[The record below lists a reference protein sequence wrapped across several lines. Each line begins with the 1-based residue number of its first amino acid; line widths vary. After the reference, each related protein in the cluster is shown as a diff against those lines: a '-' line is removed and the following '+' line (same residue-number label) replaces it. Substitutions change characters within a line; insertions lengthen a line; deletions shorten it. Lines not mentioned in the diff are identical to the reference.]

1 VGNTELSAST
11 ANARELARVLKLIG
25 PATAVIIILVAAWFL
40 HRELASLS
48 WSDVATNIRSHS
60 GLRIFFACCCAT
72 AGYAV
77 LTAYDALAMRYIR
90 RPVPYVKTA
99 ATAFIAFAVAHNVGI
114 SAISGGSIRYRI
126 YAATGLSAS
135 EIAKVI
141 AFCSATF
148 AVGAVFLIGTALLY
162 LPSTEIG
169 LIGLPSGSAYPLGIV
184 GLALV
189 GGYVFS
195 PLIRTSPIRLGNWQT
210 DFPRISITTGQLL
223 VSVADLSLAAA
234 TLYVLLAPALEMT
247 FPAFVG
253 IYLIA
258 VTAGLV
264 SSVPGGLGVFEA
276 TLLLAFP
283 DIDRALL
290 LSTIVIYRLIYYVAP
305 LAVALGLLIG
315 SEIRLRSEHLTT
327 AGRLAMTGLGLVS
340 PSAFGTLTFIAGIVL
355 LISGATPAIDSRLA
369 TIGRFIPHPLLE
381 VSHLAASVLGFFLL
395 VIARGLFSRL
405 RGAVHLALGVL
416 AAGALASL
424 LKGLDYEEALTLTA
438 IAAAL
443 WLARGAFDRRGSL
456 AAQRITAGGVI
467 AVATVLTSAAL
478 IAMLAYRD
486 VAYTDELIWQFSV
499 DGDAPRTLRALIV
512 VTVSA
517 LGFGLWQL
525 MIPRPPVSPPMRTA
539 DHDVVRRIVASAPD
553 PLANAV
559 LIGDKRL
566 LFDSERTA
574 FIMYQIRGRSWIAL
588 GEPVGPRELHESL
601 AWQFLE
607 LCDRHNGRPAFYEVP
622 HANAALYVDLGL
634 SLWKLGE
641 EGRVYVPDFS
651 LEGPARAELRHARN
665 RALRSGASFAV
676 IPRHQLPPLMSQL
689 RAISAAW
696 LRRRHAAEKGF
707 SLGSFSEE
715 YLSNFDCAVIRVDD
729 RIIAFANIWPC
740 AASREL
746 TIDLMRYDDR
756 APNGTMDYLFV
767 ELIAWARDHGYEW
780 FGLGMAPLSGLDKH
794 PLAPMWQKVGNAIF
808 RYADEYY
815 NFDGL
820 RAYKQKFGPLW
831 APRYLA
837 CPAGLTFPRVL
848 FDATVLVAGGLGS
861 VFRK

>member
-1 VGNTELSAST
+1 
-11 ANARELARVLKLIG
+11 
-25 PATAVIIILVAAWFL
+25 L
-40 HRELASLS
+40 HRELVAVA
-48 WSDVATNIRSHS
+48 WSDVATNIRSSS
-60 GLRIFFACCCAT
+60 GLRIFLACCCAT

-77 LTAYDALAMRYIR
+77 LTGYDALAMRYIR
-90 RPVPYVKTA
+90 RRVPYIKTA
-99 ATAFIAFAVAHNVGI
+99 ATAFIAYAVAHNVGI

-126 YAATGLSAS
+126 YAAIGLSAA
-135 EIAKVI
+135 EIAKVV

-148 AVGAVFLIGTALLY
+148 AVGAVFLIGIALLY
-162 LPSTEIG
+162 LPSSEVG
-169 LIGLPSGSAYPLGIV
+169 LIGLPSGSAFPLGV
-184 GLALV
+184 LGLALV
-189 GGYVFS
+189 GAYVFS
-195 PLIRTSPIRLGNWQT
+195 PLLRSSPLRIGNWQT
-210 DFPRISITTGQLL
+210 EFPRVSITAGQLL
-223 VSVADLSLAAA
+223 LSVADLSLAAA
-234 TLYVLLAPALEMT
+234 TLYVLLAPALEIT

-258 VTAGLV
+258 IAAGLV
-264 SSVPGGLGVFEA
+264 SNVPGGLGVFEA

-290 LSTIVIYRLIYYVAP
+290 LSTIVVYRLIYYIAP
-305 LAVALGLLIG
+305 LAIALSLLVG
-315 SEIRLRSEHLTT
+315 SEIWSRRKHLTT
-327 AGRLAMTGLGLVS
+327 ARRLAMNGVELVS
-340 PSAFGTLTFIAGIVL
+340 PTAFGTLTFIAGIIL

-369 TIGRFIPHPLLE
+369 IIGRFLPHSLLE
-381 VSHLAASVLGFFLL
+381 VSHLSASVLGFSLL

-405 RGAVHLALGVL
+405 HSAVHLALGVL

-424 LKGLDYEEALTLTA
+424 LKGLDYEEALALA
-438 IAAAL
+438 GIAAAL
-443 WLARGAFDRRGSL
+443 WLARDAFDRRGSV

-467 AVATVLTSAAL
+467 AVATVLASVAL
-478 IAMLAYRD
+478 IALLAYRD
-486 VAYTDELIWQFSV
+486 VAYTDELIWQFSL
-499 DGDAPRTLRALIV
+499 DGNAPRTLRALIV

-517 LGFGLWQL
+517 LGFGLWHL
-525 MIPRPPVSPPMRTA
+525 MIPRPPVSPPMRAA
-539 DHDVVRRIVASAPD
+539 DLDVVRTVIASASD
-553 PLANAV
+553 PLANAA

-566 LFDSERTA
+566 LFNSERTA

-622 HANAALYVDLGL
+622 HENAALYVDMGL

-641 EGRVYVPDFS
+641 AGRVHLPEFS
-651 LEGPARAELRHARN
+651 LDGSARAELRHARN

-676 IPRHQLPPLMSQL
+676 IPRHQVRPIMSEL
-689 RAISAAW
+689 RAISDTW
-696 LRRRHAAEKGF
+696 LQRKHAAEKGF
-707 SLGSFSEE
+707 SLGSFADE
-715 YLSNFDCAVIRVDD
+715 YMSNFDCAVIRVED

-740 AASREL
+740 AAGREL

-780 FGLGMAPLSGLDKH
+780 FGLGMAPLSGLDTH

-820 RAYKQKFGPLW
+820 RAYKEKFGPQW
-831 APRYLA
+831 VPRYLA
-837 CPAGLTFPRVL
+837 CPDGLTFPRVL